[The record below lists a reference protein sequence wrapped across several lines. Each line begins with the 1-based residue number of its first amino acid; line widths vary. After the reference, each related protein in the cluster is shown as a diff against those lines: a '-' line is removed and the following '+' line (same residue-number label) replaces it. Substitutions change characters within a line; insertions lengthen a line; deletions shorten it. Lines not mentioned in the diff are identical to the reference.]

1 MKHASRRMAV
11 CGLSAALCVALMAVG
26 SAFGVLTYVCP
37 LLAGLVVG
45 AVREE
50 QGIRDALTLW
60 AAAGLLA
67 LLLVSD
73 LEMSVLFAGLF
84 GWYPALRPA
93 LDRLYPWLGRLC
105 KAALY
110 LGAALLCYGGLILLL
125 GLDGLELGGWAEN
138 CLLLVLG
145 GVIFFA
151 YDRVLDRMAP
161 RLIPW
166 LRRRL

>member
-11 CGLSAALCVALMAVG
+11 CGLSAALCVVLMVLG

-45 AVREE
+45 AVWEE
-50 QGIRDALTLW
+50 QGTRDALTLW

-67 LLLVSD
+67 LLLVPD

-93 LDRLYPWLGRLC
+93 LDRVSPWLG
-105 KAALY
+105 AALY
-110 LGAALLCYGGLILLL
+110 LGAALLCYGVLILLL
-125 GLDGLELGGWAEN
+125 GLDSLELGGWAEN
-138 CLLLVLG
+138 CLLLILG

-151 YDRVLDRMAP
+151 YDRVLDRLAP